1 MPTAYWYFS
10 MLILG
15 IETSCDET
23 ATAVVEDGHRV
34 ICNVI
39 FSSLPRHQKFGGVVP
54 EIAVRAHLEKINLV
68 LRKAKVDF
76 SKIDFIA
83 VTYGPG
89 LIGSLLTGVSFAKGL
104 SFSKKIPL
112 IKVNHLLAHL
122 YSPFLNPSALH
133 RTVQGSTEFSPED
146 VFPAVG
152 MVISGG
158 HTGLIYLKSFEDYQL
173 LGETRDDA
181 AGEAFDK
188 VAKILNLGYPGGP
201 LIERLALRGDE
212 RKMRFNCANL
222 KGFDFSFSG
231 IKTAVL
237 YSRRTLNQKVASKGF
252 GCGYVSSVVNRHRLA
267 DATQRRNRYLTE
279 TSTDKRNLLNRKRE
293 ASISDIAASF
303 QKAVV
308 DVLVEK
314 AIAACLFK
322 RCQNLILGGGVSA
335 NSYLKKKMRRKAKEK
350 GIKVFYPRLEF
361 STDNAAMVA
370 GLAYHLR
377 NKKHFA
383 DLSLTPCANLQ
394 L

>member
-1 MPTAYWYFS
+1 
-10 MLILG
+10 
-15 IETSCDET
+15 
-23 ATAVVEDGHRV
+23 
-34 ICNVI
+34 
-39 FSSLPRHQKFGGVVP
+39 LPRHQKFGGVVP

-122 YSPFLNPSALH
+122 YSPFLNSSALH
-133 RTVQGSTEFSPED
+133 CTVHGSTEFSSED

-188 VAKILNLGYPGGP
+188 VAKMLNLGYPGGP

-237 YSRRTLNQKVASKGF
+237 YKFQAASHKPQASRQKIKNKKPTACGLQPAARVA
-252 GCGYVSSVVNRHRLA
+252 
-267 DATQRRNRYLTE
+267 
-279 TSTDKRNLLNRKRE
+279 
-293 ASISDIAASF
+293 DIAASF

-335 NSYLKKKMRRKAKEK
+335 NSYLKKKMIRKAEEK
-350 GIKVFYPRLEF
+350 GIKVFYPHLEF

>member
-1 MPTAYWYFS
+1 MR
-10 MLILG
+10 ILG

-23 ATAVVEDGHRV
+23 AIAVVENGQRV
-34 ICNVI
+34 ISNVI

-112 IKVNHLLAHL
+112 IKINHLLAHL
-122 YSPFLNPSALH
+122 YSPFLNSSALHQYEPSGSYH
-133 RTVQGSTEFSPED
+133 RTVQGSTEFSPEG

-158 HTGLIYLKSFEDYQL
+158 HTGLIYLRSFENYQL
-173 LGETRDDA
+173 LGQTRDDA
-181 AGEAFDK
+181 VGEAFDK
-188 VAKILNLGYPGGP
+188 VARILNLGYPGGP
-201 LIERLALRGDE
+201 VIEKSALRGDG
-212 RKMRFNCANL
+212 RRVRFNCANL

-322 RCQNLILGGGVSA
+322 RCRNLILGGGVTA
-335 NSYLKKKMRRKAKEK
+335 NSYLKKEMFRKAAEQ
-350 GIKVFYPRLEF
+350 GIELFYPSF
-361 STDNAAMVA
+361 QFCTDNAAMVA
-370 GLAYHLR
+370 GLAYHLQ
-377 NKKHFA
+377 NKRHFA
-383 DLSLTPCANLQ
+383 GLDLTPCANLQ

>member
-1 MPTAYWYFS
+1 

-122 YSPFLNPSALH
+122 YSPFLNPSALR

-237 YSRRTLNQKVASKGF
+237 YAVNGERLTGNGERFRKVSG
-252 GCGYVSSVVNRHRLA
+252 
-267 DATQRRNRYLTE
+267 
-279 TSTDKRNLLNRKRE
+279 KRV
-293 ASISDIAASF
+293 AGSGISDENRRRRRVSPKAENPKPETRNPKPEDVAASF